1 MVKSKQENKPQKQNL
16 PKTRNDWVRQRQA
29 AEGTLGDK
37 KARRR
42 PNRTPASSGYATPPV
57 KSAPDWDADSSS
69 QSPRT
74 QTAGSDLTRRRLGK
88 MSPLASG
95 FRSEPQTCRLSRQV
109 SDLSHKYGYGSCKGG
124 SNARTLDGPTLQL
137 APLVAPVTQPPP
149 EPVQL
154 APSNGA
160 GSSFLSSSLTLS
172 SALLSQIVKPAP
184 P

>member
-57 KSAPDWDADSSS
+57 KSAPDWDADSTS

-74 QTAGSDLTRRRLGK
+74 QTAGFDLNRRRLGK
-88 MSPLASG
+88 MSPIASG
-95 FRSEPQTCRLSRQV
+95 FRSEPQIWLRKLQRRIKCKNPRRADTAACSTSRT
-109 SDLSHKYGYGSCKGG
+109 SHTST
-124 SNARTLDGPTLQL
+124 S
-137 APLVAPVTQPPP
+137 
-149 EPVQL
+149 
-154 APSNGA
+154 
-160 GSSFLSSSLTLS
+160 
-172 SALLSQIVKPAP
+172 
-184 P
+184 